1 VAVAGTRRRLLKNDS
16 EPLSD
21 TLLVHIVVQQFDHT

>member
-16 EPLSD
+16 ESLSD